1 MGLVMNSRVECE
13 EAVRMMKETSKYIED
28 IVKSIRPDLLNTF
41 YTYSNE
47 AFQAR
52 RLLNQDLSK
61 LNYGDAILEVGAGIL
76 ALATQLSREG
86 FKVTAVEPVQDG
98 FAEINF
104 IMNQYIMINNDIDVN
119 FELIRSNIESIDFT
133 KKFNYI
139 FAVNVIEHV
148 ENPYEIVVKLHNDL
162 QSNCGMR
169 ILCPNY
175 DFPYEPHFSRFIF
188 RRKNG
193 AFFGTYKNLTKAEN
207 IDIGTLE
214 LYESLNFISYKK
226 LLSYLVANNIRYET
240 NKIVFYEIILRSLND
255 PMLANRHK
263 LLYRLVIL
271 LNTFKL
277 IKLIKLF
284 PFRFAPVIDI
294 KLIKELPDIL

>member
-1 MGLVMNSRVECE
+1 MNSRIECE
-13 EAVRMMKETSKYIED
+13 EAIRMMKETSNYIEG
-28 IVKSIRPDLLNTF
+28 IVKSVRPDLLNTF

-47 AFQAR
+47 ALQAR
-52 RLLNQDLSK
+52 KLLNQDLSK

-86 FKVTAVEPVQDG
+86 FKVTAVEPIQDG
-98 FAEINF
+98 FTEIDF
-104 IMNQYIMINNDIDVN
+104 IMNQYIILNNDIDVN
-119 FELIRSNIESIDFT
+119 FELIRSNIESVDFT

-148 ENPYEIVVKLHNDL
+148 KNPYEMVVKLHNDL
-162 QSNCGMR
+162 QSYSGMR

-193 AFFGTYKNLTKAEN
+193 AFFGTYKDLTKGKN

-226 LLSYLVANNIRYET
+226 LLSYLVANNISYET
-240 NKIVFYEIILRSLND
+240 NKIAFYEVTLRSLND

-263 LLYRLVIL
+263 MFYKLVLL

-277 IKLIKLF
+277 IRFIKLF
-284 PFRFAPVIDI
+284 PFRFSPVIDI
-294 KLIKELPDIL
+294 KLIKEHPDKL